1 VPILL
6 LLAFARPLSHRLS
19 TACGPTWASI
29 DSSGIRRWY
38 ARACSRARSVCSDSL
53 LINQQNESWTMKL
66 RNLFCFIATVTI
78 FAAVTLIG
86 RMQWV
91 LCMNRHGPAM
101 GLAELEVLNAER
113 ETPIEIRQ
121 TRYLK
126 TSSSRATARSS
137 SELVLCSVLAHP
149 AWWHRGD
156 AHNRQRTDETHNSA
170 PTNSRRAVLVVANIS
185 IPYHP
190 IALVRPIIFIA
201 TEPSRIR

>member
-1 VPILL
+1 
-6 LLAFARPLSHRLS
+6 
-19 TACGPTWASI
+19 
-29 DSSGIRRWY
+29 
-38 ARACSRARSVCSDSL
+38 
-53 LINQQNESWTMKL
+53 MKL

-91 LCMNRHGPAM
+91 LCMDRHGPAM

-137 SELVLCSVLAHP
+137 SELVL
-149 AWWHRGD
+149 
-156 AHNRQRTDETHNSA
+156 
-170 PTNSRRAVLVVANIS
+170 
-185 IPYHP
+185 
-190 IALVRPIIFIA
+190 ALC
-201 TEPSRIR
+201 SRILLGGVEVMRIIAKGQMKHITAPRQKLPPSSFISW